1 MNIYKFIFMSNKIK
15 SYEVKKIVRIGE
27 GGLGVFLT
35 KEANILKWNDKTKV
49 VVTIVENGEDAI
61 TIKKSPVK

>member
-1 MNIYKFIFMSNKIK
+1 MSDKIK

-35 KEANILKWNDKTKV
+35 KEANLLNWDDETKV
-49 VVTIVENGEDAI
+49 VITVVKNGEDII
-61 TIKKSPVK
+61 TIKKSPAK

>member
-1 MNIYKFIFMSNKIK
+1 MSGKIK

-35 KEANILKWNDKTKV
+35 KEANLLKWDNKTKV
-49 VVTIVENGEDAI
+49 VVTVVENGEDAI
-61 TIKKSPVK
+61 TIKKSPAR